1 MKKILFKRV
10 LITLLILF
18 FILTT
23 MFILIH
29 LAPGNPYINSMK
41 PGMSPEQIEKML
53 KQKGYYDPIYLKF
66 IKWLKDALKFNFGYS
81 MKYNV
86 PVMEIIFEKLPNTL
100 FITVPSLVFSMA
112 LSIKIGVY
120 TAFNKKSFLNK
131 FIEFISMIG
140 LSTPTFLISI
150 FLIKILAF
158 DFGLFPISGIGNVF
172 YNSLFSKI
180 YYAILPITVLTFIH
194 FVSLVR
200 YVRGYMFSVL
210 EKDYIRTY
218 EGFGMTRYDSYKQ
231 IGFRNILPNILTII
245 FLELPNLIS
254 GALITETI
262 FVWQGIGKLNYDA
275 VLYRDYPLILGILIV
290 ISSTVLVGNLI
301 SDILNYYLDKRIE
314 IWWGI
319 KNLR

>member
-218 EGFGMTRYDSYKQ
+218 EGFGMTRYDAYKQ

-290 ISSTVLVGNLI
+290 ISITVLVGNLI

-314 IWWGI
+314 I
-319 KNLR
+319 